1 MALRDTGVLTNG
13 VSRHENLPTFS
24 ASYKMLRI
32 CVPPL
37 VLPYACNIFLHP

>member
-13 VSRHENLPTFS
+13 VHENLPTFS
-24 ASYKMLRI
+24 ASHKMLRI